1 MYNDLLSMSCE
12 SIFTNVMLIGIII
25 IIFYKVT
32 K

>member
-1 MYNDLLSMSCE
+1 MYSDLLSMTCE
-12 SIFTNVMLIGIII
+12 SIFTSVVLIGIVI